1 MTDSTKKGPA
11 AKLREGMLH
20 AEIWENQRDN
30 GIQHNVTFSRSWRDQ
45 EGGWQQSSSFGERDL
60 LGLGHLASRAHDMI
74 RERQKELRQ
83 EAAQEPKRERT
94 RQRDRDRER

>member
-11 AKLREGMLH
+11 AKLREGLLH

-45 EGGWQQSSSFGERDL
+45 EVV
-60 LGLGHLASRAHDMI
+60 SR
-74 RERQKELRQ
+74 EVV
-83 EAAQEPKRERT
+83 
-94 RQRDRDRER
+94 